1 MNMQKMAGL
10 GLGLLGSFL
19 MWQTGI
25 GLAHFFHADGANRLL
40 DLLVDPQHSM
50 RLLCALSAFMAGLA
64 ALTERQGG
72 AWLAGFSSALLL
84 LQTLALLG
92 GHGSIVP
99 WQQEAV
105 FLIITT
111 SLFLTLVVAR
121 NKPASDET
129 STAPD
134 TTSPIPA

>member
-1 MNMQKMAGL
+1 MNLQRSAGL

-25 GLAHFFHADGANRLL
+25 GLAHFFYADGAERLL
-40 DLLVDPQHSM
+40 SLLVDPSHSM
-50 RLLCALSAFMAGLA
+50 RLLSAMSAFLAGLA
-64 ALTERQGG
+64 ALTEREGG
-72 AWLAGFSSALLL
+72 AWLAGFSTALLG

-92 GHGSIVP
+92 GHGSVVS

-105 FLIITT
+105 FLIIST

-121 NKPASDET
+121 GQAAAETKVPETDAAST
-129 STAPD
+129 VLA
-134 TTSPIPA
+134 